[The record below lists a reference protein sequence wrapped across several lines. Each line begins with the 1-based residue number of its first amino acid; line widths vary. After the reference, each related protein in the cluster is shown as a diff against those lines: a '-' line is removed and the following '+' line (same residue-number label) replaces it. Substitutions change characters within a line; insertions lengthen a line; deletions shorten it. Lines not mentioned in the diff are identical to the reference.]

1 MLQDI
6 AMYILDIGNN
16 SIRAKASFVEIS
28 FVESSQLDSCTLK
41 IDDDGCGM
49 SAKQLENVRN
59 PFYTTRNT
67 RKVGLGMSFLD
78 QLASQCNGN
87 LVIESEVGKGTK
99 LTLNYQRSH
108 FDAPPIGDIASSM
121 IALIQAD
128 GKMEYL
134 FSYEIDRTN
143 FEFDT
148 KQIKELLDGVSITEP
163 SILLWLKDYIDEG
176 LKRLKEE

>member
-1 MLQDI
+1 MLQDM

-28 FVESSQLDSCTLK
+28 FVESNQSDSCVLK
-41 IDDDGCGM
+41 ISDDGCGM

-59 PFYTTRNT
+59 PFYTTRDT

-78 QLASQCNGN
+78 QLAAQCNGH
-87 LVIESEVGKGTK
+87 LVIESEIGKGTI

-108 FDAPPIGDIASSM
+108 LDAPPIGDMASSM
-121 IALIQAD
+121 ITLIQAD
-128 GKMEYL
+128 GRMEYL
-134 FSYEIDRTN
+134 FRYEIDN
-143 FEFDT
+143 DSFELET
-148 KQIKELLDGVSITEP
+148 KQIKELLDGVNITEP
-163 SILLWLKDYIDEG
+163 SILLWLKDYIDEN